1 MTRDVA
7 MSQWRGRCGRQKR
20 ATREAEGLD
29 CSVLTSLWE
38 SAEQVVCVFMIL
50 CEMFADASAVFSPYR
65 GYSFLA
71 LLICSEW
78 IPAFFLSLRQELT
91 QTKETNTPSRFQIAP
106 IENTGFRPAKV

>member
-50 CEMFADASAVFSPYR
+50 CEMFADGLR
-65 GYSFLA
+65 GSGQH
-71 LLICSEW
+71 S
-78 IPAFFLSLRQELT
+78 SH
-91 QTKETNTPSRFQIAP
+91 
-106 IENTGFRPAKV
+106 KVIIF